1 MQLVLLIGVVIEKST
16 RHCPSPVDKRT
27 TPQLQCWA
35 HRVNVIVG
43 HAIKKST
50 DVLGLIHRY
59 CAQGLKKSIPP
70 LDLGWKSIGV
80 IINFMPTGKLEGQ
93 RDGICDS
100 LFVFVANHT
109 SMIDFIVLEKMT
121 ASSVMEKTSQMDWL
135 R

>member
-50 DVLGLIHRY
+50 DVLGLIHR
-59 CAQGLKKSIPP
+59 
-70 LDLGWKSIGV
+70 WKSIGV